1 MLNYFPKDFVWGA
14 AASAFQI
21 EGAAFEG
28 GKGANKHDHI
38 LRDPDLKHHYNGT
51 RLPDVC
57 ADFYHL
63 YPEDIKL
70 FKELGLK
77 SDGLH
82 FSSVALREFGIR
94 YFNVYQNL
102 I

>member
-38 LRDPDLKHHYNGT
+38 LRDPELKHHYDGT

-63 YPEDIKL
+63 YPEAI
-70 FKELGLK
+70 
-77 SDGLH
+77 
-82 FSSVALREFGIR
+82 
-94 YFNVYQNL
+94 
-102 I
+102 